1 MYIRTTE
8 IQGDPADIDD
18 GMRLIREEIFPA
30 VSAMEG
36 CVGMSMLVDR
46 QTGRCLTTTAWSSED
61 TMQASAPA
69 VRPLRD
75 RAERALGSTSGR
87 YVHQWE
93 VAVVHREHA
102 TPDGAWAR
110 LTWLSGGTLSMVD
123 NAIDMYRM
131 VVLPQ
136 IKDLSG
142 FCSASLM
149 VDRETGRVVSTAA
162 FDTREAVEASRDIS
176 AGIRDRVVRELG
188 ATLDNVE
195 EMEIAFAHLH
205 VPEMA

>member
-1 MYIRTTE
+1 MFLRTTE
-8 IQGDPADIDD
+8 VRGDPADIDD
-18 GMRLIREEIFPA
+18 GIALVREEIFPA
-30 VSAMEG
+30 VSAMDG

-46 QTGRCLTTTAWSSED
+46 ETGRCLTTTAWSSED
-61 TMQASAPA
+61 TMRASAAA

-93 VAVVHREHA
+93 VAVVHRDHA
-102 TPDGAWAR
+102 TPDGACAR
-110 LTWLSGGTLSMVD
+110 LTWLSGEQGVIDRTVD
-123 NAIDMYRM
+123 TYRM

-136 IKDLSG
+136 IQELDG

-162 FDTREAVEASRDIS
+162 FDSREAVEASREIS
-176 AGIRDRVVRELG
+176 AGIRERVVGDLG
-188 ATLDNVE
+188 ATLDDVE